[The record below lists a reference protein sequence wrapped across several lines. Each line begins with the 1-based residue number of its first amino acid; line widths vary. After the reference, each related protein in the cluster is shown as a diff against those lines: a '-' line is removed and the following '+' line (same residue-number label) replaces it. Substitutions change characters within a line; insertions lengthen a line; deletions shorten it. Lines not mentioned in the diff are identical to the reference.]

1 MLTTRTC
8 VSRPYYHAC
17 MGFPA
22 LRGET
27 HEWVSRSKW
36 VKGPVQSKSML
47 LSKNVSPQM
56 YQFASSHFHIF
67 SSGKPKLICLWYG
80 RGHLEKEKASLF
92 KK

>member
-1 MLTTRTC
+1 MLTTHTC

-36 VKGPVQSKSML
+36 VNVMNELQGWAAVLGPSAAAVHYDPSEQGVADFL
-47 LSKNVSPQM
+47 V
-56 YQFASSHFHIF
+56 
-67 SSGKPKLICLWYG
+67 
-80 RGHLEKEKASLF
+80 
-92 KK
+92 